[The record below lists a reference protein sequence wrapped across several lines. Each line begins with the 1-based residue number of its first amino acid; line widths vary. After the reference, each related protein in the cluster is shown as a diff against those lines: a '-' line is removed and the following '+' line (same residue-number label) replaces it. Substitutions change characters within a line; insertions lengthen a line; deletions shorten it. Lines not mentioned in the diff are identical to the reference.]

1 MVRLWFIFAFKI
13 SFKFY
18 FNIYLVYILS
28 GDIYKC
34 VWWKR
39 TSAGWSWTNQL
50 IITKWTSEFRNYCFH
65 QFVSSESELA
75 SEHFPR
81 RSDVPQVLHRSK
93 SLCNQFWR
101 LWTLFSLTW
110 TRVSA
115 FLNYL
120 VPYQVIFRMRRLR
133 TGSKHCL
140 LSNDILDLD
149 PFPFSNA
156 SFESE

>member
-18 FNIYLVYILS
+18 FNIYLVYIIS
-28 GDIYKC
+28 VNIYKC

-50 IITKWTSEFRNYCFH
+50 IITKWTSEFRIYCPPP
-65 QFVSSESELA
+65 FVSSASKLA
-75 SEHFPR
+75 SERYPR
-81 RSDVPQVLHRSK
+81 RLKVPLVFIRADGFSRNHLVL
-93 SLCNQFWR
+93 
-101 LWTLFSLTW
+101 
-110 TRVSA
+110 
-115 FLNYL
+115 
-120 VPYQVIFRMRRLR
+120 YQVIFRMRRLR

-149 PFPFSNA
+149 PFSFRNA
-156 SFESE
+156 SFEPE